1 MLFQKTFTKGM
12 ICLVSPLA
20 LLASKSL
27 KLGLWSVKSRGKSG
41 DISYPDKVQ
50 PCLLTVVLLEC
61 E

>member
-1 MLFQKTFTKGM
+1 MLFQKTFAEEM
-12 ICLVSPLA
+12 ICVVSPLT
-20 LLASKSL
+20 LLASMSL

-50 PCLLTVVLLEC
+50 PFLLTVVLLEC